1 MIGPTT
7 LSITMPGD
15 TEPRSFEA
23 CLIRNCAS
31 ALAQINDAGDS
42 ARCSCSIVQ

>member
-23 CLIRNCAS
+23 CLIRNCAA
-31 ALAQINDAGDS
+31 ALINDAGDS